1 MANNPNNPQRS
12 GGEFGTGASRFGQSQ
27 QGHQGTSVADKGR
40 EVASSVGEKAK
51 DLASSVSEQAR
62 GAVSTVQQKAGEVA
76 SQIGHKAEDA
86 ATAVADTWQA
96 GRDYVMEQGFSGMAD
111 DLATIIRRN
120 PIPSMLIGFGLGFLL
135 ARTMKD

>member
-1 MANNPNNPQRS
+1 MTNNPNNPQRS
-12 GGEFGTGASRFGQSQ
+12 GGEFGTGSSRFGQAHP
-27 QGHQGTSVADKGR
+27 GASVTEKSR
-40 EVASSVGEKAK
+40 EAASAVGDKAK

-62 GAVSTVQQKAGEVA
+62 GAVSTVQQKAGEMA
-76 SQIGHKAEDA
+76 SQISNKAEDA
-86 ATAVADTWQA
+86 AASVADTWQA